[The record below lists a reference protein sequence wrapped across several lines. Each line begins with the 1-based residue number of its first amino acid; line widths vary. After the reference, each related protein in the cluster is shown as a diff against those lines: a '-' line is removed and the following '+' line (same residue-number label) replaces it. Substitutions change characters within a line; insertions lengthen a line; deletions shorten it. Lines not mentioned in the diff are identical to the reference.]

1 MRNALAAE
9 WIKIRSTRTLWAL
22 LAGAVAVVALSTLS
36 TASNVQA
43 AGLGRPLSEQ
53 DFFFLVA
60 TNLSL
65 FAVVVG
71 VRSFTD
77 EFRHGTVVYS
87 LLSTSSRTRLVL
99 AKAVVAAAGA
109 AVLAAIAQAVMLL
122 ILAVLAA
129 GAGTELTLDRSDAA
143 ALAGLALACAGWA
156 VIGVGVGAV
165 VRHQVAAVVG
175 AVLWVLVVEN
185 LGASFLGGA
194 GRFLPGQA
202 ALAVAQAAV
211 SPDML
216 PVSAAA
222 ALLTGYV
229 AAALALAGT
238 QLHRADV

>member
-1 MRNALAAE
+1 MRNALTSE
-9 WIKIRSTRTLWAL
+9 WIKVRSTRTLWAL
-22 LAGAVAVVALSTLS
+22 LAGAVAVVALSTFS

-43 AGLGRPLSEQ
+43 GALDRPLSEQ

-77 EFRHGTVVYS
+77 EFRHGTVIYS
-87 LLSTSSRTRLVL
+87 LLSTPSRTRLVL
-99 AKAVVAAAGA
+99 AKAVIAAAGA
-109 AVLAAIAQAVMLL
+109 AALAAVAQAVMLL
-122 ILAVLAA
+122 ILAVLSA
-129 GAGTELTLDRSDAA
+129 GAGASLSLDRSDAA
-143 ALAGLALACAGWA
+143 ALAGLTLACAGWA
-156 VIGVGVGAV
+156 AIGVGVGAV

-185 LGASFLGGA
+185 LGASFLREA

-216 PVSAAA
+216 PVTAAA
-222 ALLTGYV
+222 VLLTGYV
-229 AAALALAGT
+229 AAALALAGM
-238 QLHRADV
+238 QLQRADV